1 MLGPDDVIADYLVI
15 ERVEPGRLYFSG
27 GVGPLRVSAQ
37 ACELAEVGWG
47 VAATLARRAGIW
59 WVVEVGNVYPR

>member
-1 MLGPDDVIADYLVI
+1 MLGSDDLIEDYLVI
-15 ERVEPGRLYFSG
+15 ERVEPGKLYFSG
-27 GVGPLRVSAQ
+27 GVGPLTVSAQ

-47 VAATLARRAGIW
+47 VAATLARLAKIW

>member
-1 MLGPDDVIADYLVI
+1 M
-15 ERVEPGRLYFSG
+15 EPGKLYFSG
-27 GVGPLRVSAQ
+27 GVGPLTVSAR

-47 VAATLARRAGIW
+47 VAATLARLAKIW